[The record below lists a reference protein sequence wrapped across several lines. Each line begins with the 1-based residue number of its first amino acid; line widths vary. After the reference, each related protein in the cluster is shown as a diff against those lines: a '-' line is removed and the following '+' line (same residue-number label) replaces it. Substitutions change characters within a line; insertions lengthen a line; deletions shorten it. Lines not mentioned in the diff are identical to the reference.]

1 MSVADGTPKPLRV
14 CAYARVSTADQH
26 CENQL
31 RDLRAHAQQRGWT
44 IVEEYVDQGWSGAK
58 ESRPSLDRLMHDAW
72 AGKFQ
77 AVLVWRFDRFA
88 RSTAHLVKALGIF
101 RSLGISFTSLQEQI
115 DTGSALGEA
124 IFTIIAALS
133 QLERQNIIERIHAG
147 LRRAKAAGKV
157 LGPKMANLD
166 MTKVESL
173 IAGGSSIRAAA
184 REIGASPETVRRR
197 LSTANRAMAGNGT
210 ASTGARAKTHA
221 SV

>member
-1 MSVADGTPKPLRV
+1 MNDTITKPLRA

-44 IVEEYVDQGWSGAK
+44 IVEEYVDTGISGAR
-58 ESRPSLDRLMHDAW
+58 ESRPNLDRLMQDAW

-88 RSTAHLVKALGIF
+88 RSTAHLVKALGVF

-147 LRRAKAAGKV
+147 LRRAKAQGRK
-157 LGPKMANLD
+157 LGPAFADLD
-166 MTKVESL
+166 MARAESL
-173 IAGGSSIRAAA
+173 IAGGASIRAAA

-197 LSTANRAMAGNGT
+197 LALAHRAMAGNGT
-210 ASTGARAKTHA
+210 TSRAQVLA
-221 SV
+221 